1 MRDERVYKANFFRFS
16 AVTVFLGLLLTMP
29 AVAQLPTGT
38 ILGVVKDASGA
49 VVPGANMTARN
60 LDTGVTRTTVSS
72 GDGSYRFPALAVGT
86 YEVRAE
92 HTGFQVDVRSGL
104 KLAVGQEAVLNFA
117 LVLGTIEQQVAVTAE
132 APLVNTTSGSLG
144 GLVSEQRIEDLPLN
158 GRNYV
163 DLSLLQ
169 PGISQQKNVGTTA
182 GMGGV
187 WYSSNGAPPRS
198 NSYLLDGASMVN
210 MFGGTASSVAGT
222 ALGVEGI
229 REYKVVTNSFSAEY
243 GLTMGSQMTIVSKSG
258 TNTFHGSAFEY
269 LRNSAMDAANF
280 FDSTPVVSPG
290 HRIAPVRR
298 NQFGGSVGGPVRK
311 DKSFFFVT
319 YEGLRD
325 MAGQSQVLNVIPAN
339 CFSPATHAPLV
350 TSNPCA
356 TGSGGNVAASSQ
368 PLFALFPYPNLPSV
382 TPGAPANRFGW
393 IFPQPTTENYGQARV
408 DHNFSS
414 ADNFFI
420 RYTVDDTQTTHAT
433 GLYPQFTNPWLSRG
447 QFGTLSENHVFS
459 AALLNTARVSFSRT
473 NIVTDSLS
481 GISNATR
488 PGTSFVC
495 SPVYSPN
502 CQEIGS
508 LGITG
513 LTAFAPDIASPA
525 IHAQNIFAFSDDVFY
540 SRGRHSLKFGVLL
553 NHYQQIMFDAFS
565 FKGGVTYLNVPNF
578 LAGVANQYTLAD
590 PAHNNTPK
598 FYSSN
603 SLGFYGQDDLRLW
616 SNFTLNLGLRYE
628 FATVPS
634 ERYGHSSS
642 MRFPNSTDTPT
653 SAVLGAP
660 YTNPSLLNFSPRL
673 GFAWDVFGNG
683 KTSVRG
689 GFTEVY
695 DLGNIA
701 SALVQGAIGT
711 PPFSQQATIAAPSAA
726 SQIPVVLPLVV
737 PAGYTPALRIVDYNL
752 SQPHMLQYNL
762 SVERQLPG
770 RTALTVAYAGSRG
783 LDLFQVQDGNPRFPI
798 SGTTSTWPI
807 APRTVAPRLN
817 PSFGSITFLTTAGD
831 SWYNSL
837 QVGLVK
843 QLSKG
848 LQFQSAYTWSK
859 SLDDTQGQLPNDT
872 GGVNSPYNSNPFS
885 TKVDRGPSGF
895 DTTQNWRFNLVYRLP
910 DVTQQNLLGKFVNG
924 WRASGIV
931 TAQTG
936 YPFSPVMSTNT
947 SGSGVNNAGGGIDR
961 PNITAGFNAGNAIV
975 GTPNQ
980 WFNPA
985 AFTAPSSGIA
995 GVGVLG
1001 YVSRGFLRGPG
1012 LVNLDFSLAKDTA
1025 IKSLGEGG
1033 RLEFRAEFFNILN
1046 HPNFAM
1052 PAIQAAFNG
1061 TATGTGNAGQITSTS
1076 ADSRRIQ
1083 LALKLLF

>member
-1 MRDERVYKANFFRFS
+1 MIAQQTNSRKGFRMSRVMVFFLIL
-16 AVTVFLGLLLTMP
+16 AGVP
-29 AVAQLPTGT
+29 ALAQLPTGT

-49 VVPGANMTARN
+49 IVPGANMTARN
-60 LDTGVTRTTVSS
+60 LDTGMTRTTVTS
-72 GDGSYRFPALAVGT
+72 GDGSYRLPALAVGT
-86 YEVRAE
+86 YELRAE
-92 HTGFQVDVRSGL
+92 HAGFQVAVRSGL
-104 KLAVGQEAVLNFA
+104 TLAVGQEAVLNFA
-117 LVLGTIEQQVAVTAE
+117 LELGTVEQQVLVSAE

-210 MFGGTASSVAGT
+210 LFGGTASSVAGT

-243 GLTMGSQMTIVSKSG
+243 GISMGSQMTIVSKSG
-258 TNTFHGSAFEY
+258 TNTFHGSGFEY

-290 HRIAPVRR
+290 NRIAPLRR
-298 NQFGGSVGGPVRK
+298 NQFGGSAGGPIRK

-319 YEGLRD
+319 YEGLRE

-350 TSNPCA
+350 TANPCA
-356 TGSGGNVAASSQ
+356 TASGGNVAAVSQ

-393 IFPQPTTENYGQARV
+393 IFPQPTSENYGQARA
-408 DHNFSS
+408 DQNFSS
-414 ADNFFI
+414 GDNFFL

-433 GLYPQFTNPWLSRG
+433 ALYPQFRNPWQSRS
-447 QFGTLSENHVFS
+447 QFGTLSENHVFTP
-459 AALLNTARVSFSRT
+459 ALLNTVRFSFSRT
-473 NIVTDSLS
+473 KIVTDSIS
-481 GISNATR
+481 GVSNATR

-495 SPVYSPN
+495 APNYSPN
-502 CQEIGS
+502 CLEIGA
-508 LGITG
+508 LAVTG
-513 LTAFAPDIASPA
+513 LTSFTPDISSPSA
-525 IHAQNIFAFSDDVFY
+525 MTQNIFSFSDDVFY
-540 SRGRHSLKFGVLL
+540 SRGRHSLKAGFLL
-553 NHYQQIMFDAFS
+553 NHYQQSIYQLFQT
-565 FKGGVTYLNVPNF
+565 KGGVTFLNVPNL
-578 LAGVANQYTLAD
+578 LAGLANQYNLED
-590 PAHNNTPK
+590 PAHSNENK
-598 FYSSN
+598 FWSYN
-603 SLGFYGQDDLRLW
+603 SLGFYGQDDMRLW
-616 SNFTLNLGLRYE
+616 SRFTLNLGLRYE
-628 FATVPS
+628 FITVPQ
-634 ERYGHSSS
+634 ERYGVSSA
-642 MRFPNSTDTPT
+642 MRNPSSTDTPT
-653 SAVLGAP
+653 SYVIGP
-660 YTNPSLLNFSPRL
+660 PFRNPSLLNFSPRI

-683 KTSVRG
+683 KTAVRG
-689 GFTEVY
+689 GFAEVF
-695 DLGNIA
+695 DLGNIG
-701 SALVQGAIGT
+701 SGLIQGAIGT
-711 PPFSQQATIAAPSAA
+711 PPFSQQATISAASAA

-737 PAGYTPALRIVDYNL
+737 PAGYTPALRIVSYNL
-752 SQPHMLQYNL
+752 SQAHMLQYNL

-770 RTALTVAYAGSRG
+770 RMALTVAYAGSRG
-783 LDLFQVQDGNPRFPI
+783 LDLFQVQDGNPRIPI
-798 SGTTSTWPI
+798 AGSTSTWPI
-807 APRTVAPRLN
+807 APKAVAPRLN
-817 PSFGSITFLTTAGD
+817 PAFGSITYITTAGD

-872 GGVNSPYNSNPFS
+872 GGVNSPYNSNPFN

-895 DTTQNWRFNLVYRLP
+895 DTTQNWRFNLVYRIPGLAREGIG
-910 DVTQQNLLGKFVNG
+910 GKLTNG
-924 WRASGIV
+924 WRMSGIV

-936 YPFSPVMSTNT
+936 YPFSPVMSSNT
-947 SGSGVNNAGGGIDR
+947 SGSGVNNAGAGIDR
-961 PNITAGFNAGNAIV
+961 PNIAAGFNASNAIV
-975 GTPNQ
+975 GTPNE

-985 AFTAPSSGIA
+985 AFTAPVSGIA

-1001 YVSRGFLRGPG
+1001 NVSRGFLRGPG
-1012 LVNLDFSLAKDTA
+1012 LANLDFSLVKDTT
-1025 IKSLGEGG
+1025 IKSLGEAG
-1033 RLEFRAEFFNILN
+1033 RAEFRVEFFNILN

-1052 PAIQAAFNG
+1052 PAIQAAYNG
-1061 TATGTGNAGQITSTS
+1061 TATGTGNAGQITATS
-1076 ADSRRIQ
+1076 ADSRRVQ
-1083 LALKLLF
+1083 LALKIIF